1 MYSAVQAEKEEIL
14 DSIREISRD
23 IKLKDLIIASFI
35 PPQYQDKIVKHAHW
49 DDYDAAWT
57 IDVHSLAG
65 NSVRGQRELA
75 SMQQAQM
82 QPAYIPAGTTSN
94 IAGQQLVAV
103 KIHQFTLKFQS
114 NSGEALCRRSQPG
127 GCILLL

>member
-1 MYSAVQAEKEEIL
+1 MMYEAVQAEKEEIL

-57 IDVHSLAG
+57 IDAHSLAG

-82 QPAYIPAGTTSN
+82 QPAYMSAGTTLRMFGNRSS
-94 IAGQQLVAV
+94 A
-103 KIHQFTLKFQS
+103 
-114 NSGEALCRRSQPG
+114 AL
-127 GCILLL
+127 